1 MATQHRGEI
10 LQDIV
15 RKTGVNQAQL
25 ARALGISRSSLY
37 RHYGVP
43 NLSLVFLRRAGAA
56 IGYDFSAHI
65 RGMVPEASAAAEPA
79 ATYAPDTLAEC
90 QAKLLRVHEQFMEK
104 VQQYDELK
112 LRYEALLTERG
123 AGSGPT

>member
-15 RKTGVNQAQL
+15 RKTGANQAQL

-37 RHYGVP
+37 RQYGIP
-43 NLSLVFLRRAGAA
+43 NLSLVFLRQVGVALS
-56 IGYDFSAHI
+56 YDFSPHI

-79 ATYAPDTLAEC
+79 APYAAETLAEC
-90 QAKLLRVHEQFMEK
+90 QAKLLRVHEQLADK
-104 VQQYDELK
+104 VRQYDELK
-112 LRYEALLTERG
+112 ARYEALLAER
-123 AGSGPT
+123 AEKPAPS